1 LDFNITEEI
10 IITNPLTYGIA
21 GFVFLIFIEILIS
34 RRHDKELYQ
43 WKDFASSVSMG
54 FGAVVLTTIMRS
66 LPLLLFFPIYEF
78 FNPIVGDTR
87 MNIMGWEAFHFTWIT
102 FLICQILDDHNYYWH
117 HRLSHTV
124 RCLWAAHIVH
134 HSSPHYNLGT
144 GLRNGWVTLFY
155 KPIFWCWLPMIGFH
169 PMMVFTC
176 LGIQAL
182 WQFQLH
188 TKFVPHLGFLEKF
201 MNTHKQHQ
209 VHHAQNLEYLDKNH
223 GGYLNLFDKLYGSH
237 GLLDPNREVDFG
249 VIHPPESY
257 NPFIIVSHEYK
268 SIFKDVASTRNWGH
282 KFMYFFG
289 PPGWSPDKSTL
300 TVRQMQ
306 RELKKQR
313 KLHPDIPV
321 SDLEDRILYGKPI
334 QIVPEQ
340 TEHKSESEPALA
352 SVVN

>member
-1 LDFNITEEI
+1 MDFNITEEI
-10 IITNPLTYGIA
+10 VITNPLTYGVA
-21 GFVFLIFIEILIS
+21 GFMFLIIIEIIVS
-34 RRHDKELYQ
+34 RKYDKELYQ

-54 FGAVVLTTIMRS
+54 LGAAVLTTIMRS
-66 LPLLLFFPIYEF
+66 LPLLLFFPIYEL

-87 MNIMGWEAFHFTWIT
+87 INIMGWEAFHFTWIT

-134 HSSPHYNLGT
+134 HSSDHYNLGT

-169 PMMVFTC
+169 PMMVYTC

-209 VHHAQNLEYLDKNH
+209 VHHAQNIAYLDKNH
-223 GGYLNLFDKLYGSH
+223 GGYLNLFDKIYGSH
-237 GLLDPNREVDFG
+237 GVLEPETEVKFG
-249 VIHPPESY
+249 VIHPPPSY
-257 NPFIIVSHEYK
+257 NPLVIVSHEYK
-268 SIFKDVASTRNWGH
+268 AIFKDMASTKNWRH

-313 KLHPDIPV
+313 KRHPDIPV
-321 SDLEDRILYGKPI
+321 SDLEDRILHGKPI
-334 QIVPEQ
+334 QSVPEQ
-340 TEHKSESEPALA
+340 TEEKLEPEPALV
-352 SVVN
+352 SVVD